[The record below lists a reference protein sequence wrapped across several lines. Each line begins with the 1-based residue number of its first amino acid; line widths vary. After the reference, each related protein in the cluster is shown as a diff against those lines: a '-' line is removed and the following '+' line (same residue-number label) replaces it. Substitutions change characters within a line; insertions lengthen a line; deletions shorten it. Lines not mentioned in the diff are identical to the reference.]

1 MTKCRCSGL
10 VDEDRYQELVGKM
23 RADEESGDVIGA
35 VEAALEALQVCDED
49 EWLHAKAVALGRSL
63 GLC

>member
-1 MTKCRCSGL
+1 
-10 VDEDRYQELVGKM
+10 M